1 MEQGA
6 CQVGRA
12 LGAQD
17 LAPVSTHRHPSP
29 PAHQPTTVPEGR
41 KKEAVPGGVI
51 WPFGSRVAAG
61 GQAVAA
67 EGRARAPAGA
77 RTPGCA
83 GGRAGACRR
92 RPGALARRAVRRA
105 GSEASVGPWRRGGG
119 AGGCG
124 AGEEKWVARGGWG
137 GRTVDVWPRGRLGGG
152 PREEGKEGA
161 SEQALAKREPVA
173 AAATPRG
180 LVGRERGRRRAS
192 LTGNR
197 TRAAAVRAPNP
208 SH

>member
-1 MEQGA
+1 M
-6 CQVGRA
+6 GRA

-29 PAHQPTTVPEGR
+29 PAHQPTAVPEGR

-137 GRTVDVWPRGRLGGG
+137 GRRAGAQWTCGRVAAWAAGRGRKGRKERANRRWLKGSPWRPPPRRGGWWAE
-152 PREEGKEGA
+152 REEEEG
-161 SEQALAKREPVA
+161 LP
-173 AAATPRG
+173 
-180 LVGRERGRRRAS
+180 
-192 LTGNR
+192 
-197 TRAAAVRAPNP
+197 
-208 SH
+208 